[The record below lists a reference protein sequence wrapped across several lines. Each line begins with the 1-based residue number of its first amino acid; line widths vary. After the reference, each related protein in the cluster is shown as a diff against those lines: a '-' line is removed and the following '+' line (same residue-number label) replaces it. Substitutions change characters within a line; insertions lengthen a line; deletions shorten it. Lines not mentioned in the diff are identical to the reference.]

1 MSKKQNKKS
10 VIKEFKEFISR
21 GNVVDMAVGVIIGSA
36 FTAIVNSLVKDIFTP
51 LIGII
56 IGGINFASLSIK
68 IPDTTLEDGTV
79 IIQGAELT
87 YGNFIQSI
95 ITFLL
100 TALCVFIFVKAINA
114 IRNGSLFKKIKDV
127 TEGEQEPAPAPE
139 PPKPSNE
146 EVLLTEIRDLL
157 KSQNMAAQKPK
168 SFFNRNRN
176 FNKGNNKDNNKVNNK
191 DGNTDN
197 KGSKENKENRDK
209 EKQVDAG
216 SETNI
221 NKTE

>member
-10 VIKEFKEFISR
+10 VVKEFKEFISR

-127 TEGEQEPAPAPE
+127 TDGEPAPAPE

-157 KSQNMAAQKPK
+157 KNQNEMTQKPK
-168 SFFNRNRN
+168 NFFNRNRN
-176 FNKGNNKDNNKVNNK
+176 FDKNNKDNNRNNK
-191 DGNTDN
+191 DGNKDSKDRNKDDN
-197 KGSKENKENRDK
+197 KDTIKHVG
-209 EKQVDAG
+209 G
-216 SETNI
+216 TSETDT